1 MEKKMSLN
9 SLAFIIAG
17 IILVCLFLFILANS
31 KKKRWYKVT
40 LANQTIMLL
49 SRDIG
54 DRWWRSNTYWLRFK
68 KEDGTEVSF
77 SSGGHWVLMLEE
89 VSESRLQDV
98 RREVAQ
104 YNSASSKGV

>member
-1 MEKKMSLN
+1 MSLN
-9 SLAFIIAG
+9 VLAFIIAG
-17 IILVCLFLFILANS
+17 IILVCLFFYIFTNS

-40 LANQTIMLL
+40 LANQNVMLL

-54 DRWWRSNTYWLRFK
+54 DRWWRSNSYWLRFK

-89 VSESRLQDV
+89 VSESKLQDV
-98 RREVAQ
+98 RREIAQ
-104 YNSASSKGV
+104 MTSRKDA